1 MRNPFKRMMSNVKKS
16 ANTANGKRHN
26 GIVMDR
32 QGIELKRTLKPS
44 PTGGFYKD
52 HKYHEID
59 ITWKDIEK
67 QFIKQKGYDF
77 WIPNYKIDLN
87 EVFKSFSPKAPSV
100 DRLDENEGYVKGN
113 FVITTRFVNV
123 GRGKCSE
130 KVFKEFIKEMFGKP
144 TKIERFF

>member
-1 MRNPFKRMMSNVKKS
+1 MSNVKKS

-87 EVFKSFSPKAPSV
+87 EVFISFSPKAPSV

-130 KVFKEFIKEMFGKP
+130 KVFKQFIKEMFGKP